1 MAPRR
6 TLLRPRGWPPP
17 PLRTRSPHRGGR
29 RVAAGPRHAQEAGRV
44 IDWAVR
50 ITDDHLMQDLYDFRN
65 GTTEFSGKII
75 EGMCFVLFF
84 QTKKIIKLA
93 LSPNRKRVVELI
105 LSFPF
110 ADGAKRHAEVCGAP
124 YLNDKLC
131 NSCREQ
137 KDK

>member
-1 MAPRR
+1 M
-6 TLLRPRGWPPP
+6 
-17 PLRTRSPHRGGR
+17 
-29 RVAAGPRHAQEAGRV
+29 
-44 IDWAVR
+44 
-50 ITDDHLMQDLYDFRN
+50 F
-65 GTTEFSGKII
+65 
-75 EGMCFVLFF
+75 CFVLFF